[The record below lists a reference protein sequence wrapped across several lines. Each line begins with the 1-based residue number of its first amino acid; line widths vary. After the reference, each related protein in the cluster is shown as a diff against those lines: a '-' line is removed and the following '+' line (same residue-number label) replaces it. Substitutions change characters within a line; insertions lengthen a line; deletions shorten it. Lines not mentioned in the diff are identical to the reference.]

1 MREDAAPCAGAAT
14 RFIVPARP
22 PRRAASRPSAAGE
35 ITLIPYPMRVLVT
48 GGGGLLGGA
57 LRAAAPAGSEIHA
70 TRRPVSPAS
79 GEGDAWH
86 YVDLADREAVE
97 SLWRLLRPDAVIHAA
112 FSDADME
119 RDIWLATRNVAD
131 ACRETG
137 AWLLHVSTDALL
149 SGTRSPYAE
158 DAPAEPVHD
167 YGRWKARA
175 EAYVR
180 ETLPDAGVVRT
191 SLLVRADPPDPA
203 TAAFVEELRGDKKPS
218 RYTDELRCPIA
229 ADDLAR
235 QMWEIVSLPV
245 ETRGGVWN
253 LAGPEAVSRYALGVL
268 VAVRYGLD
276 PAAIV
281 PTPSSAS
288 PSPRPR
294 DLRLSTA
301 RADAVLRT
309 RARGVSEVFAPAG

>member
-1 MREDAAPCAGAAT
+1 
-14 RFIVPARP
+14 
-22 PRRAASRPSAAGE
+22 
-35 ITLIPYPMRVLVT
+35 MRVLVT

-57 LRAAAPAGSEIHA
+57 LLAAAPAASDVHA
-70 TRRPVSPAS
+70 TRRPSSPPS
-79 GEGDAWH
+79 GKGDAWH
-86 YVDLADREAVE
+86 SVDLAEGDAVGA
-97 SLWRLLRPDAVIHAA
+97 LWRALRPEVVVHAA
-112 FSDADME
+112 YGTADGE
-119 RDIWLATRNVAD
+119 RDIWGATRNVAD

-191 SLLVRADPPDPA
+191 SLLVRADPPDRA
-203 TAAFVEELRGDKKPS
+203 TAGLVATLRDGGRLTLFV
-218 RYTDELRCPIA
+218 DELRCPIA

-235 QMWEIVSLPV
+235 QMWEIVSLPR
-245 ETRGGVWN
+245 EMRGGVWN

-301 RADAVLRT
+301 RADAMLRT

>member
-1 MREDAAPCAGAAT
+1 
-14 RFIVPARP
+14 
-22 PRRAASRPSAAGE
+22 
-35 ITLIPYPMRVLVT
+35 
-48 GGGGLLGGA
+48 
-57 LRAAAPAGSEIHA
+57 
-70 TRRPVSPAS
+70 
-79 GEGDAWH
+79 
-86 YVDLADREAVE
+86 
-97 SLWRLLRPDAVIHAA
+97 
-112 FSDADME
+112 
-119 RDIWLATRNVAD
+119 
-131 ACRETG
+131 
-137 AWLLHVSTDALL
+137 
-149 SGTRSPYAE
+149 
-158 DAPAEPVHD
+158 VHE

-191 SLLVRADPPDPA
+191 SLLVRADPPDRA
-203 TAAFVEELRGDKKPS
+203 TASLVATLRDGGRPTLFV
-218 RYTDELRCPIA
+218 DELRCPIA

-235 QMWEIVSLPV
+235 QMWEIVSLPKEV
-245 ETRGGVWN
+245 RGGVWN
-253 LAGPEAVSRYALGVL
+253 LAGPEAVSRYALGLL

-301 RADAVLRT
+301 RADATLRT